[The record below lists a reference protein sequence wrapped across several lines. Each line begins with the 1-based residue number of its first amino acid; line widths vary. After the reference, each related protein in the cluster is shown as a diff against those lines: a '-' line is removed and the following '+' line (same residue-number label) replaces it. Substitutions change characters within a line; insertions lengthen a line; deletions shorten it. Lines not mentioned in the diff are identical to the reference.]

1 MTASPEDRKNLYYFD
16 DFQEGQ
22 FFETGS
28 VGISKEEIID
38 FARKYDPQP
47 FHVDEEKAKILYGGL
62 IASGWHT
69 VSLCSRLMVDSLLN
83 KTAGMGSPGVDELR
97 FLKPVRPGN
106 TLSGRFTII
115 GLKPSERKA
124 DRGTIKLKGE
134 MLNQDG
140 ETVLSLIGTIIVAR
154 RPR

>member
-1 MTASPEDRKNLYYFD
+1 MTISQEAGINLYYFD
-16 DFQEGQ
+16 DFKEGQ
-22 FFETGS
+22 FFEAGS
-28 VGISKEEIID
+28 IAISREEIID

-47 FHVDEEKAKILYGGL
+47 FHVDEDKAKTIYGGL

-69 VSLCSRLMVDSLLN
+69 VCLCSRMMVDSLLN

-106 TLSGRFTII
+106 ILSGRFTII

-124 DRGTIKLKGE
+124 DRGSIKLKGE
-134 MLNQDG
+134 MSNQDG
-140 ETVLSLIGTIIVAR
+140 EVVLSLIGTIIIAR
-154 RPR
+154 RPH